1 MTGSLGNILKH
12 NIYLEI
18 LILISPQKQIPK
30 AVQPLQQRQYQETR
44 TELLKSLSLIV
55 VAK

>member
-1 MTGSLGNILKH
+1 MGSLGNILKH